1 MSTAVDTS
9 FNYNDIAESTTYTDQ
24 DNLDALLT
32 DMRAKEPIAWIDHE
46 NFRPFWAIT
55 KHADIIE
62 IERLNEQF
70 INDPRSVLQDI
81 VTEEATL
88 EFTGG
93 SHLLLRTLIHM
104 DNPDHKTYRGLTQ
117 NWFLP
122 GNLRD
127 WEPKIRALAKMFVD
141 RMADKDGECDFVQ
154 DIAMWYPLRVI
165 MMILGVPEED
175 EGRMLRLTQELFG
188 AEDEELQRQN
198 DTGDDSDTITDFFMF
213 FTALTED
220 RRANPKD
227 DAATLIANAII
238 DGEPIGHLEAMSY
251 YMIIATAGHDT
262 TSSSTSGGLL
272 ALIENPEE
280 LAKLKADPSLIGSA
294 VDEMIRWTTPVKHFM
309 RTATEDYE
317 IRGQTIKEGEAV
329 MLLYPSANR
338 DEEAFDN
345 PFAFQVD
352 RKQNKHVA
360 FGYGAHLCLGQYLAK
375 MEIRMLFEEL
385 LPRLDEIELAG
396 NPELIK
402 ASFVSG
408 LKHLPIKYKMR

>member
-1 MSTAVDTS
+1 MSTAIDS
-9 FNYNDIAESTTYTDQ
+9 QFNYNDVADAATYTDQ
-24 DNLDALLT
+24 ANLDAILT
-32 DMRAKEPIAWIDHE
+32 DMRANDPISWITHE
-46 NFRPFWAIT
+46 EFRPFWAIT
-55 KHADIIE
+55 KHADIVE
-62 IERLNEQF
+62 LERLNDQF
-70 INDPRSVLQDI
+70 INDPRAVLTDI
-81 VTEEATL
+81 KTEEATL

-122 GNLRD
+122 GSMRE
-127 WEPKIRALAKMFVD
+127 WEPKIRDLAKMFVE
-141 RMADKDGECDFVQ
+141 RMANMDGSCDFAKDV
-154 DIAMWYPLRVI
+154 AMWYPLRVI

-175 EGRMLRLTQELFG
+175 EARMLRLTQELFG
-188 AEDEELQRQN
+188 AQDEELQRDQS
-198 DTGDDSDTITDFFMF
+198 DTASSDTITDFFTY
-213 FTALTED
+213 FTQLTED
-220 RRANPKD
+220 RRANPQD
-227 DAATLIANAII
+227 DAATLIATAII

-272 ALIENPEE
+272 ALIENPDEM
-280 LAKLKADPSLIGSA
+280 AKLKADPSLIGPA

-317 IRGQTIKEGEAV
+317 IRGKTIKEGESV

-338 DEEAFDN
+338 DEDAFDD
-345 PFAFQVD
+345 PFSFKVD
-352 RKQNKHVA
+352 RKHNKHVA

-375 MEIRMLFEEL
+375 LEMRILFEEL
-385 LPRLDEIELAG
+385 IPRLDEIELAG
-396 NPELIK
+396 DAELIK

-408 LKHLPIKYKMR
+408 LKHLPIKYTMR